1 MQFTIS
7 TLLSVG
13 FGSIE
18 YFHIALQQIS
28 RNVSSCKTETLYL
41 LNNSRFIDFPRS
53 KGVAVRVGKIKVWK
67 FFASS
72 EYTTNFILMFDLCI
86 I

>member
-1 MQFTIS
+1 MHFSIS
-7 TLLSVG
+7 TLLSVR
-13 FGSIE
+13 FGSSK

-28 RNVSSCKTETLYL
+28 RNASSCKTETLYL
-41 LNNSRFIDFPRS
+41 LNNSRFIDFPS
-53 KGVAVRVGKIKVWK
+53 SEGVAVRVGKLKVWK
-67 FFASS
+67 FFASP